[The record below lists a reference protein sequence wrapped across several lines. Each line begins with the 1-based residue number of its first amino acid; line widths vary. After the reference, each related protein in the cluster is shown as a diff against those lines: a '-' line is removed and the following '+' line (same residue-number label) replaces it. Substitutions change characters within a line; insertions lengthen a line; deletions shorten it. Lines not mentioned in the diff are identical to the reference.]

1 MIRRSKK
8 QFEIPMPDQIEIKQ
22 LRVTD
27 FIITQQ
33 LFILLQQV
41 FGAEQPIKV
50 SETYTQKLLANP
62 VFVAFAAT
70 VDNEPVGGLTG
81 YISPMYNGEV
91 SELYIYDI
99 AVKPEFQR
107 QGVGKQLIAFAKDY
121 CSKKGMSAMYVQA
134 NAEDE
139 HALDFYR
146 STNAKEEKVVHFTY
160 IL

>member
-1 MIRRSKK
+1 
-8 QFEIPMPDQIEIKQ
+8 MPDQIQIKQ
-22 LRVTD
+22 LSVAD
-27 FIITQQ
+27 LALTQQ
-33 LFILLQQV
+33 LFILLQEV

-50 SETYTQKLLANP
+50 SETYIQKLLENP
-62 VFVAFAAT
+62 VFVAFAAI

-107 QGVGKQLIAFAKDY
+107 RGIGKQLIAFAKDY

-134 NAEDE
+134 NAEDG

-146 STNAKEEKVVHFTY
+146 STNANEEKVVHFTY
-160 IL
+160 NL

>member
-1 MIRRSKK
+1 
-8 QFEIPMPDQIEIKQ
+8 MPDQIQIKQ
-22 LRVTD
+22 LSVAD
-27 FIITQQ
+27 LALTQQ
-33 LFILLQQV
+33 LFILLQEV

-50 SETYTQKLLANP
+50 SETYIQKLLENP
-62 VFVAFAAT
+62 VFVAFAAI

-107 QGVGKQLIAFAKDY
+107 RGIGKQLIAFAKDY

-134 NAEDE
+134 SAEDG

-146 STNAKEEKVVHFTY
+146 STNANEEKVVHFTY
-160 IL
+160 NL

>member
-1 MIRRSKK
+1 MS
-8 QFEIPMPDQIEIKQ
+8 FTDQIELKQ
-22 LRVTD
+22 LSVAD
-27 FIITQQ
+27 LAITQQ

-50 SETYTQKLLANP
+50 SEVYTQKLLENP
-62 VFVAFAAT
+62 VFVAFAAI
-70 VDNEPVGGLTG
+70 VNNEPVGGLTG

-107 QGVGKQLIAFAKDY
+107 RGIGKQLILFAKDY
-121 CSKKGMSAMYVQA
+121 CSKNGMSAMYVQA

-146 STNAKEEKVVHFTY
+146 STNANEERVVHFTY
-160 IL
+160 TL